1 MAQKR
6 RRKIGNIMSKTKAI
20 LAGLLAGFVAGIL
33 MTTAMLLLATL
44 GVATPLVIIGDRLSV
59 FIPPGPFLS
68 LMGKVGG
75 YNHLK
80 QLGVGSTI
88 AGQLLV
94 GAIVGALY
102 ALLSLQVRERQR
114 VGGDAIRESRIG
126 WSANPVL
133 TISIFVLLPIIVFAI
148 GLWPVLGASY
158 IGLPIQVARLVTL
171 IGFAVC
177 VFLFER
183 TLVTGLQFLMR
194 GTVRWGRR
202 GDTSQRDVPTKEFT
216 PTMGRRAFVLG
227 TVGLAVAGG
236 GAALARKLYR
246 AATFSY
252 DGTQYKGSI
261 VQPITPNDLFYC
273 VTKNVIDPRVNIDL
287 WHLEISGLVQN
298 PATWR
303 FQDLIGFKPTTQETT
318 RMCIS
323 NGLDAGLISNAVWK
337 GLPLRDLVHQ
347 TGVLSGAARVRLH
360 GVDNYTDTIPMEKAM
375 ESTTLLAYEMNGV
388 PLADRHGYPLRAIV
402 PGYFGE
408 KNVKWL
414 TRVEV
419 TDANAKGFYEA
430 QGWGP
435 DFIVPTRS
443 RIDVPD
449 DWVFVSLSKLTAPIE
464 VKGIAFGGD
473 RGISRVELSFDDGQT
488 WGDAEIYYSGGNL
501 AWSLWKAP
509 WTPAAPGDY
518 ALVVRATDGE
528 GDVQEFEEDRGP
540 FSGVSGLHR
549 INVRVTA

>member
-1 MAQKR
+1 VT
-6 RRKIGNIMSKTKAI
+6 KTKAI
-20 LAGLLAGFVAGIL
+20 SAGLLSGFVAAL
-33 MTTAMLLLATL
+33 VLTTAMLLLAKF

-94 GAIVGALY
+94 GAIAGAIFGWF
-102 ALLSLQVRERQR
+102 
-114 VGGDAIRESRIG
+114 GGRNLGRIG
-126 WSANPVL
+126 AIWTMA
-133 TISIFVLLPIIVFAI
+133 IFVLLPVVVFAI
-148 GLWPVLGASY
+148 ALWPVLGTSY

-171 IGFAVC
+171 IGFALC
-177 VFLFER
+177 VLLFER
-183 TLVTGLQFLMR
+183 TLVIGLAFLTSKNR
-194 GTVRWGRR
+194 GK
-202 GDTSQRDVPTKEFT
+202 QEYEFT
-216 PTMGRRAFVLG
+216 PAMGRRAFLLG
-227 TVGLAVAGG
+227 TIGLAAAGG

-261 VQPITPNDLFYC
+261 VQPITPNDQFYC
-273 VTKNVIDPRVNIDL
+273 VTKNVVDPKVNIDA
-287 WHLEISGLVQN
+287 WHLEIGGLVQN
-298 PATWR
+298 AATWR
-303 FQDLIGFKPTTQETT
+303 FQDLLGFKPTTQETT
-318 RMCIS
+318 LMCIS

-337 GLPLRDLVHQ
+337 GLPLRDLLDQ
-347 TGVLSGAARVRLH
+347 AGVFSSAARVRLH
-360 GVDNYTDTIPMEKAM
+360 GVDNYTDTIPLEKAVAA
-375 ESTTLLAYEMNGV
+375 TTLLAYEMNGA
-388 PLADRHGYPLRAIV
+388 PLPDRHGYPLRVVV

-414 TRVEV
+414 TKVEV

-449 DWVFVSLSKLTAPIE
+449 DWSSVSLGKLTAPIE
-464 VKGIAFGGD
+464 VKGMAFGGD

-488 WGDAEIYYSGGNL
+488 WSDAEIYYSGGDL
-501 AWSLWKAP
+501 AWSLWKAQWNP
-509 WTPAAPGDY
+509 PTAGDY
-518 ALVVRATDGE
+518 PLLVRATDGE
-528 GDVQEFEEDRGP
+528 GDVQEWEEDRGP

-549 INVRVTA
+549 INVRVTV

>member
-1 MAQKR
+1 VTR
-6 RRKIGNIMSKTKAI
+6 TKAI
-20 LAGLLAGFVAGIL
+20 FAGLLAGLVAGIV
-33 MTTAMLLLATL
+33 MTAAMLLLATL
-44 GVATPLVIIGDRLSV
+44 GMATPLVIIGDRLSV

-88 AGQLLV
+88 AGQLIV
-94 GAIVGALY
+94 GAIGGAFY
-102 ALLSLQVRERQR
+102 ALLNRVVEERQR
-114 VGGDAIRESRIG
+114 ANGHAIRESRIA
-126 WSANPVL
+126 WSASPVL
-133 TISIFVLLPIIVFAI
+133 TISIFVLLPAVVFAVA
-148 GLWPVLGASY
+148 LWPVLGTSY

-171 IGFAVC
+171 IGFALC

-183 TLVTGLQFLMR
+183 TLVVSFQFLMAGR
-194 GTVRWGRR
+194 ARWGPESFR
-202 GDTSQRDVPTKEFT
+202 DTSQRDVPSKEFT
-216 PTMGRRAFVLG
+216 PSIGRRAFVVG
-227 TVGLAVAGG
+227 TIGLAAAGG

-273 VTKNVIDPRVNIDL
+273 VTKNVIDPRVDIDL
-287 WHLEISGLVQN
+287 WHLEIGGLVQN
-298 PATWR
+298 PMTWR
-303 FQDLIGFKPTTQETT
+303 LQDLAGFKPTTQETT
-318 RMCIS
+318 LMCIS

-337 GLPLRDLVHQ
+337 GLPLHDLLDQ
-347 TGVLSGAARVRLH
+347 AGVLSGAARVRLH
-360 GVDNYTDTIPMEKAM
+360 GVDNYTDTIPLEKAM
-375 ESTTLLAYEMNGV
+375 EPTTLLAYEMNGV
-388 PLADRHGYPLRAIV
+388 PLPDRHGYPLRVIV

-414 TRVEV
+414 TKVEV

-443 RIDVPD
+443 RIDAPD
-449 DWVFVSLSKLTAPIE
+449 DWSSFSLGKLAGPIE

-488 WGDAEIYYSGGNL
+488 WSEAQIYYSGGNL
-501 AWSLWKAP
+501 AWSLWKAQ
-509 WTPAAPGDY
+509 WTPAAAGDY
-518 ALVVRATDGE
+518 MVVVRATDGE
-528 GDVQEFEEDRGP
+528 GHVQEWKSDRGP
-540 FSGVSGLHR
+540 FSGVAGLHY
-549 INVRVTA
+549 INVQITA

>member
-1 MAQKR
+1 VAQKR
-6 RRKIGNIMSKTKAI
+6 WRKIGNNMTRTKAI
-20 LAGLLAGFVAGIL
+20 LAGLLAGFVAGIV
-33 MTTAMLLLATL
+33 MTTAMLVLATL

-94 GAIVGALY
+94 GAIGGALY
-102 ALLSLQVRERQR
+102 ALLSRPAEERR
-114 VGGDAIRESRIG
+114 HESGGDVIRESRIA
-126 WSANPVL
+126 WSAPAVL
-133 TISIFVLLPIIVFAI
+133 TMSIFVVLPIIVFAI
-148 GLWPVLGASY
+148 GLWPVLGTSY
-158 IGLPIQVARLVTL
+158 IDLPIQVARLVTL
-171 IGFAVC
+171 IGFALC
-177 VFLFER
+177 VLLFER
-183 TLVTGLQFLMR
+183 TLVTGFRFLATEKT
-194 GTVRWGRR
+194 GTQ
-202 GDTSQRDVPTKEFT
+202 DYEFT
-216 PTMGRRAFVLG
+216 PAIGRRAFVLG
-227 TVGLAVAGG
+227 TIGLVAAGG
-236 GAALARKLYR
+236 GVGLARKLYR

-252 DGTQYKGSI
+252 DGTQYKGSL

-287 WHLEISGLVQN
+287 WHLEIGGLVQN

-318 RMCIS
+318 LMCIS

-337 GLPLRDLVHQ
+337 GLPLRDLLDQ
-347 TGVLSGAARVRLH
+347 AGVLSGAARVRLH
-360 GVDNYTDTIPMEKAM
+360 GVDNYTDTIPLEKAM
-375 ESTTLLAYEMNGV
+375 EPTTLVAYEMNGV
-388 PLADRHGYPLRAIV
+388 ALPDRHGYPLRAIV

-419 TDANAKGFYEA
+419 TDADAKGFYEA

-435 DFIVPTRS
+435 DFVVPIRS

-488 WGDAEIYYSGGNL
+488 WSETEIYYSGGNL
-501 AWSLWKAP
+501 AWSLWKAQ
-509 WTPAAPGDY
+509 WTPTATGDY
-518 ALVVRATDGE
+518 PLLVRATNGE